1 MINLSAAWKEDNGL
15 YIFFADRL
23 VHAREKGATILSAIK
38 IFRIHAYA
46 LCTGVRQFPAS
57 QPTRSRGYVCDE
69 FSQERP
75 PDLTL
80 LLIPTAVD
88 QGSGSLDDRRPCI
101 AQQDPPARRSEE
113 PTSELQ
119 SLMRI

>member
-1 MINLSAAWKEDNGL
+1 MCA
-15 YIFFADRL
+15 L
-23 VHAREKGATILSAIK
+23 V
-38 IFRIHAYA
+38 
-46 LCTGVRQFPAS
+46 TGVQTCALPI
-57 QPTRSRGYVCDE
+57 YE

-101 AQQDPPARRSEE
+101 AQQDPPARPSSLQAQRPCARVPRPVRGREPLHQRSRSEE
-113 PTSELQ
+113 RLVGTECVSTCRSRCSPYP
-119 SLMRI
+119 

>member
-1 MINLSAAWKEDNGL
+1 MTRSAAVKEDKL
-15 YIFFADRL
+15 RYICLADRL

-88 QGSGSLDDRRPCI
+88 QGSGSLD
-101 AQQDPPARRSEE
+101 RSEE
-113 PTSELQ
+113 HTSELQ
-119 SLMRI
+119 SLMRISYAVS